1 MGDFEPN
8 FTFENNVTLLG
19 AGQSKAADLAECLT
33 LAPHL
38 IAADGGAGVALAAG
52 HMPAAVIGD
61 FDSIDRGALAAI
73 PETRLFEISEQD
85 STDFE
90 KCLRT
95 VDAPLILGLG
105 FLGARVDHM
114 LAAFNAIVR
123 CPRDVIL
130 IGEEDVAFHA
140 QAGRRYAI
148 DLAKGARVSLFP
160 MGAVSGQGAGLR
172 WPICGLEFAPDAR
185 IGTSNEATGPVE
197 LEFAQAGMIVIL
209 ERAALGAAMEALT
222 RA

>member
-52 HMPAAVIGD
+52 HMPEAVIGD
-61 FDSIDRGALAAI
+61 FDSIDKGALGEI
-73 PETRLFEISEQD
+73 PAERLFEISEQE

-90 KCLRT
+90 KCLRM
-95 VDAPLILGLG
+95 VHAPLILGLG
-105 FLGARVDHM
+105 FMGARADHM
-114 LAAFNAIVR
+114 LAAFNALVR
-123 CPRDVIL
+123 SPRDVIL
-130 IGEEDVAFHA
+130 IGDDDVAFHGR
-140 QAGRRYAI
+140 AGARYEI
-148 DLAKGARVSLFP
+148 DLPKGARVSLFP
-160 MGAVSGQGAGLR
+160 MGAVVGQGTGLR
-172 WPICGLEFAPDAR
+172 WPIDGLEFAPNAR
-185 IGTSNEATGPVE
+185 IGTSNEASGKVA
-197 LEFAQAGMIVIL
+197 LEFAGDGMVVIL
-209 ERAALGAAMEALT
+209 ERVALGAAIAAVT

>member
-1 MGDFEPN
+1 MGDSEPN

-73 PETRLFEISEQD
+73 PETRLFEIKEQD

-90 KCLRT
+90 KCLR
-95 VDAPLILGLG
+95 VVEAPLILGLG

-114 LAAFNAIVR
+114 LAAFNALVR

-130 IGEEDVAFHA
+130 IGEGDVAFHA

-148 DLAKGARVSLFP
+148 DLAMGARVSLFP
-160 MGAVSGQGAGLR
+160 MGAVAGQGTGLR
-172 WPICGLEFAPDAR
+172 WPIGGLEFAPDAR
-185 IGTSNEATGPVE
+185 IGTSNAATGPVE
-197 LEFAQAGMIVIL
+197 LEFARDGMVVIL
-209 ERAALGAAMEALT
+209 ERAALGAAIEAVT